1 MSNLSKILSTVK
13 SVKPVYWFVLV
24 VAVLLV
30 VISLYNRNII
40 QTFVG
45 GSLGSL
51 SGGSSEPVFTMYY
64 VDWCPHCKAVKP
76 LFTDFMGS
84 GTVQVNGKPVK
95 CTMVNA
101 ETNPDAVKGLN
112 VKGYPSFLL
121 NKGGNM
127 IEFNGERTAEGFM
140 SFLNQNMA

>member
-1 MSNLSKILSTVK
+1 MSNLNKILSTVK
-13 SVKPVYWFVLV
+13 SVNHIYWVVLV

-30 VISLYNRNII
+30 VISLYNRDVI
-40 QTFVG
+40 QGFVSG
-45 GSLGSL
+45 GLGS
-51 SGGSSEPVFTMYY
+51 EPSFTMYY

-95 CTMVNA
+95 CAMVNA

-112 VKGYPSFLL
+112 IKGYPSFLL
-121 NKGGNM
+121 NKDGKL
-127 IEFNGERTAEGFM
+127 IEFNGQRNADGFM
-140 SFLNQNMA
+140 SFLNENTA

>member
-1 MSNLSKILSTVK
+1 MSNLNKILSIVK
-13 SVKPVYWFVLV
+13 SVNHIYWVVLV

-30 VISLYNRNII
+30 VIALYNRNVI
-40 QTFVG
+40 QGFVSG
-45 GSLGSL
+45 GLGS
-51 SGGSSEPVFTMYY
+51 EPSFTMYY

-95 CTMVNA
+95 CAMVNA

-112 VKGYPSFLL
+112 IKGYPSFLL
-121 NKGGNM
+121 NKDGKL
-127 IEFNGERTAEGFM
+127 IEFNGQRNADGFM
-140 SFLNQNMA
+140 SFLNENTA

>member
-24 VAVLLV
+24 LAVLLV
-30 VISLYNRNII
+30 VVSLYNRNVI
-40 QTFVG
+40 QGFV
-45 GSLGSL
+45 SGSL
-51 SGGSSEPVFTMYY
+51 SGSSEPVFTMYY
-64 VDWCPHCKAVKP
+64 VDWCPHCKSVKP
-76 LFTDFMGS
+76 IFTDFMGS

-112 VKGYPSFLL
+112 IKGYPSFLL

-127 IEFNGERTAEGFM
+127 IEFNGERTADGFM
-140 SFLNQNMA
+140 SFLNQNMV